1 MITSNAKAG
10 QTHLSIIEW
19 MDSLGRGLSVSN
31 VSAVLYFYDAGE
43 YTTLVENL
51 VPAQQAENTHR
62 YTLSVDIPADTE
74 GQTLYLDFSATYDDD
89 QSTLYRTE
97 RILIGSLSQPPLR
110 VTFS

>member
-10 QTHLSIIEW
+10 QTYLSIIEW
-19 MDSLGRGLSVSN
+19 KDSVGRGLSVSN
-31 VSAVLYFYDAGE
+31 VSAVLYFYDAGQ
-43 YTTLVENL
+43 YTTLEDNL
-51 VPAQQAENTHR
+51 VPIQQAENTHR
-62 YTLSVDIPADTE
+62 YTLSVNLPADTE

-97 RILIGSLSQPPLR
+97 RVLVGSLSQPPLR